1 MLVVNRVWLVW
12 PDHLVQRA
20 LQVQWVPQVLAV
32 FQELEVWLVASEKRE
47 RKVLMDGS
55 LALELD
61 LIEGKLVKGSSSN
74 QGRNSPTLGQP
85 SQECSSACKTGRDKE
100 KNEAI

>member
-1 MLVVNRVWLVW
+1 MSVRKNS
-12 PDHLVQRA
+12 P
-20 LQVQWVPQVLAV
+20 
-32 FQELEVWLVASEKRE
+32 E

-74 QGRNSPTLGQP
+74 QGRTSPTLGQP

-100 KNEAI
+100 KNEAAERPEDRPSQENELKQLVEAVFDR